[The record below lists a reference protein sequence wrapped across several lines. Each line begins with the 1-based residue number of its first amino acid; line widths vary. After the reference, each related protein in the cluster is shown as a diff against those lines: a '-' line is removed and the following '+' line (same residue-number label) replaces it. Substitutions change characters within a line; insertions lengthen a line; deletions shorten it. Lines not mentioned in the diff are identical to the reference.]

1 MAPRTDA
8 QIRAS
13 AQRKLARELK
23 AGTFKPS
30 AIGKK
35 AREAAKIYRSEK
47 SELIKKIR
55 EYKDHL
61 YGGKPTYNKKR
72 SDKNARINP
81 RTQKDRTIDELRT
94 IVEIIEQIEEENQ
107 QDEFYWAWTQLF
119 DDEDYVSAFYY
130 K

>member
-1 MAPRTDA
+1 MARTDA

-35 AREAAKIYRSEK
+35 AREAAKKLTDEK
-47 SELIKKIR
+47 ETLIKAII
-55 EYKDHL
+55 EYKKKI
-61 YGGKPTYNKKR
+61 YGKRGTYNPNR
-72 SDKNARINP
+72 SDDNVRVNP
-81 RTQKDRTIDELRT
+81 RTHKARPVEQLRS
-94 IVEIIEQIEEENQ
+94 IVEVIEQITDEQAE
-107 QDEFYWAWTQLF
+107 DEFYWAW
-119 DDEDYVSAFYY
+119 DDFFGDDDYTSAFYY